1 MFKQFLLTRADFL
14 HEDGIEGPGGSVVG
28 TEDRGIGATLSLE
41 AKEVGPCG
49 VDVFL

>member
-1 MFKQFLLTRADFL
+1 MSFFYPSPRADFL

-28 TEDRGIGATLSLE
+28 TEDWGGGATLSLE
-41 AKEVGPCG
+41 AEEVGPCG